1 MTSKPTI
8 IRGVVQ
14 DRNGNPIAGARAYFI
29 AGPVALPDI
38 AAVTDEDG
46 RFTLTSPANGSY
58 QIGCA
63 TDQASTSVK
72 VEVAGHDLDIEI
84 RLPR

>member
-1 MTSKPTI
+1 MTSKPNI
-8 IRGVVQ
+8 IRGVVR

-38 AAVTDEDG
+38 AAVTDEGG
-46 RFTLTSPANGSY
+46 RFILTSPANGSY
-58 QIGCA
+58 QVGVA

-72 VEVAGHDLDIEI
+72 VEVAGQDQDIEI